1 MCNGRETKSQTL
13 TKAALR
19 RAAQQRRTAIDGA
32 HHHRAGE
39 AIAVH
44 GERLIAGVG
53 LKRAS
58 VIAGYHP
65 VRGEIDALALMARLG
80 KAGYRMA
87 LPVMGETPGLRF
99 RAWSP
104 GAATAP
110 GAFGIQEPLEGAME
124 LIPDLVLLPLLG
136 FDAAGIRLG
145 YGGGHYDRT
154 LASLRDKRRVIAV
167 GLAFDDQEIDIIPAE
182 AHDQRLDWV
191 ITPSGARKLPE
202 A

>member
-19 RAAQQRRTAIDGA
+19 RAAEQRRTAMDA
-32 HHHRAGE
+32 ARHYRAGE
-39 AIAVH
+39 AVAGH
-44 GERLIAGVG
+44 GERLIADIG
-53 LKRAS
+53 LERAS

-80 KAGYRMA
+80 KAGYRLA
-87 LPVMGETPGLRF
+87 LPVTGETPGLRF

-110 GAFGIQEPLEGAME
+110 GAFGIREPLESAIE

-136 FDAAGIRLG
+136 FDASGLRLG

-154 LASLRDKRRVIAV
+154 LARLRDQRRVIAV
-167 GLAFDDQEIDIIPAE
+167 GLAFDDQEIDAIPAE

-191 ITPSGARKLPE
+191 ITPSGARSLPE
-202 A
+202 V